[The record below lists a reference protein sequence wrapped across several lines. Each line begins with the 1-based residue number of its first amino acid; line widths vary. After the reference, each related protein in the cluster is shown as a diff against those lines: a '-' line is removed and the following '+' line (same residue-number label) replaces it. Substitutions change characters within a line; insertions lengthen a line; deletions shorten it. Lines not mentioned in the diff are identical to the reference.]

1 MTNNNQIFQFKV
13 GKKVYYYNNISGDI
27 FTGDA
32 AENLSEIIHEEP
44 FNEEDL
50 ILWKKQKAKL
60 VGEKVELQNLCL
72 VLSQD
77 CNMRCI
83 YCYENGGSFN
93 KTRKIMDCSTIK
105 KIVDWWISKIPQE
118 ISLVRV
124 EFYGGEPL
132 LNISGFMYAI
142 EYINEKMKQLNKKVR
157 YFVITNGTL
166 INGEILEV
174 LKINKVTV
182 TLSIDGDRESQNVNR
197 RLLGNQDSYDIVIQN
212 LHRLLDL
219 NVRVLARI
227 TMTQGNVK
235 RLFNS
240 VVSLWEAGIDEVDC
254 IAVLTNSEKLRIR
267 EDDLIELRK
276 TCEMIQKKLVDNLIT
291 KNEQVF
297 GHYLRIIGSLY
308 DNWDKFYPMCGYY
321 SYKKIYC
328 TPDEELYNC
337 EKLICFNS
345 ECLGTVDEIECIQ
358 LKERITSHTYS
369 KKCAEC
375 VMRRVCG
382 GYCYADAKQ
391 YDNYLGVLCEIQK
404 IQFENAFKIYVTMME
419 MDSNFWKNFFD
430 NGGDD

>member
-219 NVRVLARI
+219 DVRVLARI

-240 VVSLWEAGIDEVDC
+240 VVSLCEAGIDEVDC

-276 TCEMIQKKLVDNLIT
+276 TCEMIQKKMVDNLIT
-291 KNEQVF
+291 KKEKFF
-297 GHYLRIIGSLY
+297 GNYLRIIGSLY

-337 EKLICFNS
+337 EKLIGFNS

-391 YDNYLGVLCEIQK
+391 YGNYLGVLCEIQK

-430 NGGDD
+430 NGGDA

>member
-212 LHRLLDL
+212 LHRLLDS

-276 TCEMIQKKLVDNLIT
+276 TCEMIQKKMVDNLIT
-291 KNEQVF
+291 KKEKFF
-297 GHYLRIIGSLY
+297 GNYLRIIGSLY

-337 EKLICFNS
+337 EKLIGFNS

-391 YDNYLGVLCEIQK
+391 YGNYLGVLCEIQK

>member
-13 GKKVYYYNNISGDI
+13 GKKVYCYNNISGDI

-32 AENLSEIIHEEP
+32 AENLREIIHEEP
-44 FNEEDL
+44 FNEEEL

-105 KIVDWWISKIPQE
+105 KIVDSWISKIPQE

-166 INGEILEV
+166 INDEILEV

-212 LHRLLDL
+212 LHRLLDSD
-219 NVRVLARI
+219 VRVLARI
-227 TMTQGNVK
+227 TLTQGNVK

-240 VVSLWEAGIDEVDC
+240 VVSLWEAGINEVDC

-276 TCEMIQKKLVDNLIT
+276 TCEMIQKKMVDNLIT
-291 KNEQVF
+291 KKEKFF
-297 GHYLRIIGSLY
+297 GNYLRIIGSLY

-337 EKLICFNS
+337 EKLIGFNS

-375 VMRRVCG
+375 VMRRFCG

-391 YDNYLGVLCEIQK
+391 YGNYLGVLCEIQK

-430 NGGDD
+430 NGGDA

>member
-212 LHRLLDL
+212 LHRLLDS

-254 IAVLTNSEKLRIR
+254 IPVLTNSEKLRIR

-276 TCEMIQKKLVDNLIT
+276 TCEMIQKKMVDNLIT
-291 KNEQVF
+291 KKEKFF
-297 GHYLRIIGSLY
+297 GNYLRIIGSLY

-337 EKLICFNS
+337 EKLIGFNS
-345 ECLGTVDEIECIQ
+345 ECLGTVDEIECLQ

-391 YDNYLGVLCEIQK
+391 YGNYLGVLCEIQK

-430 NGGDD
+430 NGGDA

>member
-240 VVSLWEAGIDEVDC
+240 VVSLWEAGIDVVDW

-276 TCEMIQKKLVDNLIT
+276 TCEMIQKKMVDNLIT
-291 KNEQVF
+291 KKEKFF
-297 GHYLRIIGSLY
+297 GNYLRIIGSLY

-337 EKLICFNS
+337 EKLIGFNS

-391 YDNYLGVLCEIQK
+391 YGNYLGVLCEIQK

>member
-197 RLLGNQDSYDIVIQN
+197 RLLRNQDSYDIVVQN

-276 TCEMIQKKLVDNLIT
+276 TCEMIQKKMVDNLMT
-291 KNEQVF
+291 KKEKFF
-297 GHYLRIIGSLY
+297 GNYLRIIGSLY

-337 EKLICFNS
+337 EKLIGFNS

-391 YDNYLGVLCEIQK
+391 YGNYLGVLCEIQK

>member
-118 ISLVRV
+118 ISWVRV

-132 LNISGFMYAI
+132 LNIFGFMYAI

-166 INGEILEV
+166 INDEILEV

-212 LHRLLDL
+212 LHRLLDAG
-219 NVRVLARI
+219 VRVLARI
-227 TMTQGNVK
+227 TLTQGNVK

-254 IAVLTNSEKLRIR
+254 IAVLTNRETLRIR

-276 TCEMIQKKLVDNLIT
+276 TCEMIQKKMVDNLIT
-291 KNEQVF
+291 KKEKFF
-297 GHYLRIIGSLY
+297 GNYLRIIGSLY

-337 EKLICFNS
+337 EKLIGFKS
-345 ECLGTVDEIECIQ
+345 ECLGTVDEIECKQ

-375 VMRRVCG
+375 VMRKVCG

-391 YDNYLGVLCEIQK
+391 YGNYLGVLCEIQK

-430 NGGDD
+430 NGGDA

>member
-219 NVRVLARI
+219 DVRVLARI

-276 TCEMIQKKLVDNLIT
+276 TCEMIQKKMVDNLIT
-291 KNEQVF
+291 KKEKFF
-297 GHYLRIIGSLY
+297 GNYLRIIGSLY

-337 EKLICFNS
+337 EKLIGFNS
-345 ECLGTVDEIECIQ
+345 ECLGTVDEIECMQ

-391 YDNYLGVLCEIQK
+391 YGNYLGVLCEIQK

-419 MDSNFWKNFFD
+419 MDSNFWKHFFD
-430 NGGDD
+430 NGGDA

>member
-1 MTNNNQIFQFKV
+1 M
-13 GKKVYYYNNISGDI
+13 
-27 FTGDA
+27 
-32 AENLSEIIHEEP
+32 
-44 FNEEDL
+44 
-50 ILWKKQKAKL
+50 
-60 VGEKVELQNLCL
+60 
-72 VLSQD
+72 
-77 CNMRCI
+77 
-83 YCYENGGSFN
+83 
-93 KTRKIMDCSTIK
+93 
-105 KIVDWWISKIPQE
+105 
-118 ISLVRV
+118 VRV

-219 NVRVLARI
+219 DVRVLARI

-276 TCEMIQKKLVDNLIT
+276 TCEMIQKKMVDNLIT
-291 KNEQVF
+291 KKEKFF
-297 GHYLRIIGSLY
+297 GNYLRIIGSLY

-337 EKLICFNS
+337 EKLIGFNS
-345 ECLGTVDEIECIQ
+345 ECLGTVDEIECMQ

-391 YDNYLGVLCEIQK
+391 YGNYLGVLCEIQK

-430 NGGDD
+430 NGGDA

>member
-93 KTRKIMDCSTIK
+93 KTRKIMGCSTIK

-197 RLLGNQDSYDIVIQN
+197 RLLGNQDSYDIVVQN

-276 TCEMIQKKLVDNLIT
+276 TCEMIQKKMVDNLMT
-291 KNEQVF
+291 KKEKFF
-297 GHYLRIIGSLY
+297 GNYLRIIGSLY

-337 EKLICFNS
+337 EKLIGFNS

-391 YDNYLGVLCEIQK
+391 YGNYLGVLCEIQK